1 MKQITLFSFALTFL
15 ALAFLVQAQQ
25 GATCNSTTPC
35 SSTYPCCSQYG
46 FCGDGYY
53 CLGGCNPLGSH
64 TLDSCTP
71 SPICENANYTL
82 SDTSRILSNSTYF
95 NGNASQYDWVIEQGS
110 IINTT
115 SNGEAA
121 IALLLTENGGGT
133 LLSSTRY
140 VHYGQI
146 TARLKTGRWAGVVTA
161 FITMSSIKDE
171 IDWEFPG
178 NLTTT
183 GQSNYFWQGVIP
195 AQTAGVTEAGLTDTY
210 SNWHD
215 FTVSLQFRP
224 VPQRR
229 SRVDWQPDSLT
240 FLVDGNATRTIT
252 TAETTNNSTGVVQ
265 FPNTPSR
272 IQLSIWPA
280 GIASSAQGTVQWAG
294 GMINWNDPDYVSAG
308 HFYALFQSVSVQ
320 CNDPTP
326 PNASETSY
334 VYSTNSSLDTPSIA
348 FSNASTINGAP
359 ALIGVS
365 ASAMSTWLGMVA
377 ALVIGGLVV

>member
-1 MKQITLFSFALTFL
+1 MKRINLFTSALTFL
-15 ALAFLVQAQQ
+15 AFVFPVVQAQQ
-25 GATCNSTTPC
+25 GATCNSTSPC
-35 SSTYPCCSQYG
+35 SSTYPCCSEYG

-95 NGNASQYDWVIEQGS
+95 NGNASEYDWVIEQGS

-140 VHYGQI
+140 VHYGQV

-178 NLTTT
+178 NQTTT
-183 GQSNYFWQGVIP
+183 GQSNFFWQGVIP
-195 AQTAGVTEAGLTDTY
+195 AQTAGVTEPGLTDTF

-215 FTVSLQFRP
+215 FTF
-224 VPQRR
+224 
-229 SRVDWQPDSLT
+229 DWQPNSLT

-252 TAETTNNSTGVVQ
+252 PADTTNNATGVVQ

-280 GIASSAQGTVQWAG
+280 GISSEPQGTVQWAG
-294 GMINWNDPDYVSAG
+294 GMINWNDPDYISAG

-320 CNDPTP
+320 CNDPTT
-326 PNASETSY
+326 PNASDTSY
-334 VYSTNSSLDTPSIA
+334 VYGTNSSLNTPSIA

-359 ALIGVS
+359 ALIGMS
-365 ASAMSTWLGMVA
+365 TSAMSLWLGMAVV
-377 ALVIGGLVV
+377 LTVGGLAL

>member
-1 MKQITLFSFALTFL
+1 LQLNDSL
-15 ALAFLVQAQQ
+15 LVNVSLLQSIRLLR
-25 GATCNSTTPC
+25 GW
-35 SSTYPCCSQYG
+35 
-46 FCGDGYY
+46 
-53 CLGGCNPLGSH
+53 
-64 TLDSCTP
+64 
-71 SPICENANYTL
+71 ICVSYFIIVNTH
-82 SDTSRILSNSTYF
+82 NSTYF
-95 NGNASQYDWVIEQGS
+95 NGNASEYDWVIEQGS

-121 IALLLTENGGGT
+121 VALLLTENGGGT

-178 NLTTT
+178 NQTTT

-195 AQTAGVTEAGLTDTY
+195 AQTAGVTETGLTDTY

-215 FTVSLQFRP
+215 FT
-224 VPQRR
+224 
-229 SRVDWQPDSLT
+229 VDWQPDSLT
-240 FLVDGNATRTIT
+240 FLVDGNATRTVT
-252 TAETTNNSTGVVQ
+252 AAETTNNSTGVVQ

-280 GIASSAQGTVQWAG
+280 GIASSASGTVQWAG

-320 CNDPTP
+320 CNDPTL
-326 PNASETSY
+326 PNASDTSY
-334 VYSTNSSLDTPSIA
+334 VYGTNSSLDTPSIA
-348 FSNASTINGAP
+348 FSNASTINGAS

-365 ASAMSTWLGMVA
+365 ASMMSMWLGMMA
-377 ALVIGGLVV
+377 TLVVGGLIL